1 MNSDYVILAAEDR
14 LSEAVA
20 TKILMNV
27 GFQIVRKPQ
36 KPRNSR
42 LKGNSYLKKRAPE
55 FNRSATGPYYF
66 FMLTDLDSPKICPP
80 GLIQSWVN
88 GPLNPR
94 FFLRVA
100 VMEVE
105 SWVMA
110 DQNAFAEFLRVSI
123 EEVPTKTDEIPD
135 PKESLLSL
143 AKKSKSAELRK
154 DLLPKKGN
162 RTAQIGPGYNTRL
175 SGFVR
180 DYWNMDRAAS
190 VSPSLKRT
198 VDRLQSARPTHS
210 NVKN

>member
-1 MNSDYVILAAEDR
+1 MNLDHVILAAEDR

-20 TKILMNV
+20 TKILMNM
-27 GFQIVRKPQ
+27 GFEIVRKPQ

-80 GLIQSWVN
+80 ELIQSWVN

-110 DQNAFAEFLRVSI
+110 DQRAFAEFL
-123 EEVPTKTDEIPD
+123 EVPIQEVPARTDEIPD
-135 PKESLLSL
+135 PKASLLSL
-143 AKKSKSAELRK
+143 AKKSRSTELRK
-154 DLLPKKGN
+154 ELLPKNGN
-162 RTAQIGPGYNTRL
+162 KTSKIGPGYNTRL
-175 SGFVR
+175 SSFVQN
-180 DYWNMDRAAS
+180 YWDMDRAAS

-198 VDRLQSARPTHS
+198 VDRLQ
-210 NVKN
+210 VKKPIFEMDQ

>member
-1 MNSDYVILAAEDR
+1 MNLNHVILAAEDR

-20 TKILMNV
+20 TKILMNM
-27 GFQIVRKPQ
+27 GFEIVRKPQ
-36 KPRNSR
+36 KPRSSG
-42 LKGNSYLKKRAPE
+42 LKGNSYLKKIAPE
-55 FNRSATGPYYF
+55 FNRSAKGPFYC

-80 GLIQSWVN
+80 ELIQSWVS

-110 DQNAFAEFLRVSI
+110 DQSAFAEFLRVPI
-123 EEVPTKTDEIPD
+123 QEVPTRTDEVLD
-135 PKESLLSL
+135 PKASLLSL
-143 AKKSKSAELRK
+143 AQKSKSVELRK

-162 RTAQIGPGYNTRL
+162 ETSKIGPGYNTRL
-175 SGFVR
+175 SEFIR
-180 DYWNMDRAAS
+180 DYWDLNRALS

-198 VDRLQSARPTHS
+198 VDRLQKAAPILYPD
-210 NVKN
+210 

>member
-1 MNSDYVILAAEDR
+1 MNLDHVILAAEDR

-20 TKILMNV
+20 TKILMNM
-27 GFQIVRKPQ
+27 GFKIVRKPQ

-80 GLIQSWVN
+80 ELIQSWIN
-88 GPLNPR
+88 APLNPR

-110 DQNAFAEFLRVSI
+110 DQSAFAEFLRVPI
-123 EEVPTKTDEIPD
+123 QEVPTRTDEIPD
-135 PKESLLSL
+135 PKALLLSL
-143 AKKSKSAELRK
+143 AQKSKSWRLRK
-154 DLLPKKGN
+154 DMLPKNGN
-162 RTAQIGPGYNTRL
+162 KTSKIGPGYNNRL
-175 SGFVR
+175 CGFVR
-180 DYWNMDRAAS
+180 DYWDMNRAVS

-198 VDRLQSARPTHS
+198 VDRLQSTKPILGTDQ
-210 NVKN
+210 